1 MLGFNDIV
9 VELYQFSSGMGGN
22 KKRPIGSLFILAAQV
37 KLNANEIIA
46 EIINIAETLTDADI
60 ALCAGDY
67 AESAKAA
74 NMSAFYIPNHTLTE

>member
-60 ALCAGDY
+60 ALCAGDTPQSVKSPRLP
-67 AESAKAA
+67 E
-74 NMSAFYIPNHTLTE
+74 